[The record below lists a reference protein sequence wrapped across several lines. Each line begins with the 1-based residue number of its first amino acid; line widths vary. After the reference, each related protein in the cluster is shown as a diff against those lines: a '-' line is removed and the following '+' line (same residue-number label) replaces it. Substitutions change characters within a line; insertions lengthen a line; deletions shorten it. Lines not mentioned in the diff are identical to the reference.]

1 MACINSNKHMLV
13 LTHYPT
19 NVVSKKMAPVPWPSS
34 SYSFYDLAA
43 LEQNESNETMH
54 EPPPPNQSSTS
65 TSNVTSSNY
74 NVLLM
79 PREAEERFRF
89 TPGTHVGNHRFQ
101 ILLSLFRQRYLQ
113 ADANG
118 DEKQCKSIAQEVIDT
133 LYNKCVPN
141 GRFYEQGS
149 DAPCQELQLGPTTVA
164 LIQDALKN
172 QPNRPYTQVC
182 RRIVS
187 SGSISCYDSEE
198 EATTMPNRFDVI
210 LNTEWLQLKHDCIH
224 TGNNRLKVMLDM
236 RMELY
241 KKSNIPM
248 KREIGA
254 EVVAS
259 IMDEACSRFLE
270 VDETSGMFKPIS
282 RELAVIC
289 MKNCFDTNADGDERH
304 LINQHQV
311 RQSEA
316 KMLVARKRKK
326 NLLGKYERLTTDAY
340 PPGLMSPQR
349 HSRKFIPK
357 S

>member
-1 MACINSNKHMLV
+1 
-13 LTHYPT
+13 
-19 NVVSKKMAPVPWPSS
+19 
-34 SYSFYDLAA
+34 
-43 LEQNESNETMH
+43 
-54 EPPPPNQSSTS
+54 
-65 TSNVTSSNY
+65 
-74 NVLLM
+74 
-79 PREAEERFRF
+79 
-89 TPGTHVGNHRFQ
+89 
-101 ILLSLFRQRYLQ
+101 
-113 ADANG
+113 
-118 DEKQCKSIAQEVIDT
+118 
-133 LYNKCVPN
+133 
-141 GRFYEQGS
+141 
-149 DAPCQELQLGPTTVA
+149 
-164 LIQDALKN
+164 
-172 QPNRPYTQVC
+172 
-182 RRIVS
+182 
-187 SGSISCYDSEE
+187 
-198 EATTMPNRFDVI
+198 MPNRFDVI

-248 KREIGA
+248 KREIAA